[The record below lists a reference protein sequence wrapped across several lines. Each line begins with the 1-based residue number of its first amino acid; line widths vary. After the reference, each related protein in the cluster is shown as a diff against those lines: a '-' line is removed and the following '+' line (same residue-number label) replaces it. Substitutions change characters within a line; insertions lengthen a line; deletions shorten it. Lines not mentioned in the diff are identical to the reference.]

1 MRMLERAGLAVMHR
15 MEPETAHDWAIWAL
29 ERGLVPLPAKMRS
42 PRLKTRLGRLELENP
57 LGLAAGFDKNA
68 RALPALMQAGFG
80 FVEVGATTPRPQP
93 GNPRPRLFRLPE
105 DRAVINRFG
114 FNNEG
119 EEAMEAR
126 LKGRP
131 RGGVLGLNLGA
142 NKDSQDRI
150 PDYVSVLQTCGRH
163 VDFVT
168 INVSSPNTEQLRDL
182 QGKKALW
189 ALVSEVMQARA
200 ELPLDARPLVF
211 LKIAP
216 DLKAQSLADIAE
228 VATVSS
234 LDGVIA
240 TNTTIGREGLG
251 SRHRGETGGLSGA
264 PLFTRSTAVLA
275 QLHELTG
282 GKLPLIGVGGIASA
296 EDAFAKITAGA
307 DALQIYSALV
317 YEGLSLVPRILEGLD
332 RKLKEAGL
340 GSVAEAR
347 GQEAH
352 LWARRFED

>member
-1 MRMLERAGLAVMHR
+1 MKALEKAGLAVLQKMD
-15 MEPETAHDWAIWAL
+15 PEKAHDWAIWAL
-29 ERGLVPLPAKMRS
+29 ERGLAPLPRKVRS
-42 PRLKTRLGRLELENP
+42 DRLKTQLGTLALENP

-93 GNPRPRLFRLPE
+93 GNPKPRLFRLPE
-105 DRAVINRFG
+105 DRGVINRFG

-119 EEAMEAR
+119 AEAMAAKLAAR
-126 LKGRP
+126 P
-131 RGGVLGLNLGA
+131 AGGVLGLNLGA
-142 NKDSQDRI
+142 NKDSEDRI
-150 PDYVSVLQTCGRH
+150 PDYVSVLETCGAH

-189 ALVSEVMQARA
+189 ALVTEVMQARST
-200 ELPLDARPLVF
+200 LPGTHRPPVF

-216 DLKAQSLADIAE
+216 DLHEESLADIAE
-228 VATVSS
+228 VAAISS
-234 LDGVIA
+234 LNGIIA
-240 TNTTIGREGLG
+240 TNTTIARTGIR
-251 SRHRGETGGLSGA
+251 SAHRNETGGLSGA
-264 PLFTRSTAVLA
+264 PLFERSTAVLA
-275 QLHELTG
+275 RLHELTE

-296 EDAFAKITAGA
+296 EDAFAKIAAGA
-307 DALQIYSALV
+307 TALQLYSALV

-332 RKLKEAGL
+332 RKARELGL
-340 GSVAEAR
+340 ENIAEAR

-352 LWARRFED
+352 LWSAKFGS